1 MRKNYQQVRKQRELA
16 KKIRQQEKLHRRTTR
31 PVAATGATHGASPA
45 GAAAVAGDPDAGE
58 AT

>member
-31 PVAATGATHGASPA
+31 PVAATGATHSASPA
-45 GAAAVAGDPDAGE
+45 GAAAVAGDLDAGE